1 MKYLVMCEGPNE
13 NDNTKLQL
21 YKNRVKIPAL
31 TTEFYPISTTIFKN
45 YSADE
50 AVIGCPFQIPF
61 SST

>member
-13 NDNTKLQL
+13 NDNTNYNCIKSG
-21 YKNRVKIPAL
+21 KIPAL